1 MKKTIF
7 SITWIT
13 RAGKRLQF
21 ANWKTTI
28 FKFDKSTT
36 NGQFSIAF
44 CMFTR
49 GYIPSTILTWW
60 RVESK
65 VGDFSSRHWPV
76 EERWRLGHL
85 SANVAKTT
93 AERGWNLLKQHTL
106 VFHSYPWLL
115 YARNETNITQKTWF
129 AWFVRVFLYIEIA
142 HVQMFYEASAIVEVH
157 GPVTDPQELRAKQFI
172 RRISFTQD
180 VHKTCCC

>member
-1 MKKTIF
+1 MPVNVYSLRT
-7 SITWIT
+7 
-13 RAGKRLQF
+13 GKPPS
-21 ANWKTTI
+21 

-129 AWFVRVFLYIEIA
+129 ACLFVFFIHRDSSCSDV
-142 HVQMFYEASAIVEVH
+142 
-157 GPVTDPQELRAKQFI
+157 LRSFSHCGGTRTSNWPSGTSAKQFI
-172 RRISFTQD
+172 
-180 VHKTCCC
+180 KAY